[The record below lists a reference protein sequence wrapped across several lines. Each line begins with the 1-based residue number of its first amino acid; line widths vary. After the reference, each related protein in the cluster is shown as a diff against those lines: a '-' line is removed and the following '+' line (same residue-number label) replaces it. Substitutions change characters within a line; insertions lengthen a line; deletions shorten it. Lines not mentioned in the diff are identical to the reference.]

1 MTSQLSK
8 PLVWVDLEMT
18 GLDPDR
24 HVIVEVAVILT
35 DGTLEQ
41 EIEGPQLILSA
52 TEEQLSEMD
61 EVVVE
66 MHTTSGLLEAIKEAT
81 LSVAEAEQLV
91 LAFLREHIEEGVR
104 PPLAGNS
111 VHADRHFLLTYMPE
125 LAAYLHYRIIDVTSI
140 KEVAARWYPEF
151 EGSPPEK
158 AGGHR
163 ALADIRESIQELRYY
178 RETFFKQGPLDAST
192 EPQSTATEGNSA

>member
-1 MTSQLSK
+1 
-8 PLVWVDLEMT
+8 LVWVDLEMT
-18 GLDPDR
+18 GLDPER

-41 EIEGPQLILSA
+41 EIEGPELILSA
-52 TEEQLSEMD
+52 SEEELAEMD

-66 MHTTSGLLEAIKEAT
+66 MHTSSGLLSAIKEST
-81 LSVAEAEQLV
+81 LSVTEAEQLV
-91 LAFLREHIEEGVR
+91 LAFLKEHIEDGVR

-125 LAAYLHYRIIDVTSI
+125 LAAYLHYRIVDVTSI
-140 KEVAARWYPEF
+140 KEVAARWYPDF
-151 EGSPPEK
+151 KGSPPEK
-158 AGGHR
+158 AGDHR

-178 RETFFKQGPLDAST
+178 RETFFKQGPLDPPT
-192 EPQSTATEGNSA
+192 VPEPVVTEGNSE

>member
-18 GLDPDR
+18 GLDPER

-35 DGTLEQ
+35 NGTLEL
-41 EIEGPQLILSA
+41 EIEGPELILSA
-52 TEEQLSEMD
+52 SEEELAEMD
-61 EVVVE
+61 EVVIE
-66 MHTTSGLLEAIKEAT
+66 MHTTSGLLNAIKEST
-81 LSVAEAEQLV
+81 LSAAEAEQLV
-91 LAFLREHIEEGVR
+91 LAFLKEHIEDGVR

-125 LAAYLHYRIIDVTSI
+125 LAAYLHYRIVDVTSI
-140 KEVAARWYPEF
+140 KEVAARWYPDF

-163 ALADIRESIQELRYY
+163 ALADIRESIEELRYY
-178 RETFFKQGPLDAST
+178 RETFFKQGPLDPPT
-192 EPQSTATEGNSA
+192 VQEPAATEGSSQ

>member
-8 PLVWVDLEMT
+8 PLVWMDLEMT

-35 DGTLEQ
+35 DGTLEH

-52 TEEQLSEMD
+52 SEEELAEMD
-61 EVVVE
+61 DVVIE
-66 MHTTSGLLEAIKEAT
+66 MHSTSGLLEAIKEST
-81 LSVAEAEQLV
+81 LPVAEAEQLV
-91 LAFLREHIEEGVR
+91 LAFLKEHIEEGVR
-104 PPLAGNS
+104 APLAGNS

-125 LAAYLHYRIIDVTSI
+125 LAAYLHYRIVDVTSF
-140 KEVAARWYPEF
+140 KEVAARWYPDF

-163 ALADIRESIQELRYY
+163 ALVDIRESIEELRYY
-178 RETFFKQGPLDAST
+178 RETFFKQGPLEAAT
-192 EPQSTATEGNSA
+192 EPQSAASEGNST

>member
-1 MTSQLSK
+1 MTSELSK

-35 DGTLEQ
+35 DGTLER

-52 TEEQLSEMD
+52 SDEELAEMD

-66 MHTTSGLLEAIKEAT
+66 MHTTSGLLEAIKKSS
-81 LSVAEAEQLV
+81 LSVAEAEQSV
-91 LAFLREHIEEGVR
+91 LTFLKEHLEAGVR

-125 LAAYLHYRIIDVTSI
+125 LAAYLHYRIVDVTSI
-140 KEVAARWYPEF
+140 KEFAARWYPDF
-151 EGSPPEK
+151 EGIPPEK
-158 AGGHR
+158 AGGHG
-163 ALADIRESIQELRYY
+163 ALADIRESIEELRYY
-178 RETFFKQGPLDAST
+178 RETFFKQGPLDAPT
-192 EPQSTATEGNSA
+192 VPESTANGGESA